1 MLSLVAFVRV
11 EARTANPLLPRALF
25 TSTRRN
31 LALLTILLAS
41 AAGAATNFF
50 LSLFLQQ
57 IRGLTPLQTSAY
69 FLPML
74 LIAGAGTVAGRWM
87 RRAGPIR
94 VAAAGLAGAAL
105 GLLLLALWMGG
116 EGPTTVAPHLP
127 LDGLPEA
134 SAVAETPDDGA
145 RARPAR
151 LAGDANRSWRVG
163 LAGLIMFPFGLGL
176 SFAGAAV
183 AALGGVPDHRRGVA
197 GGVVNTAM
205 EVGPTVGLA
214 ALVALSRV
222 KADAMVQTGASW
234 ARATTAGYS
243 LALATAASLFA
254 LLAMGLFAA
263 HRRATATRR
272 ASTNRRRQ
280 F

>member
-94 VAAAGLAGAAL
+94 VAAAGCRTTGAA
-105 GLLLLALWMGG
+105 WR
-116 EGPTTVAPHLP
+116 EGW
-127 LDGLPEA
+127 
-134 SAVAETPDDGA
+134 STPPWRWGPPSVW
-145 RARPAR
+145 RPW
-151 LAGDANRSWRVG
+151 WR
-163 LAGLIMFPFGLGL
+163 
-176 SFAGAAV
+176 
-183 AALGGVPDHRRGVA
+183 
-197 GGVVNTAM
+197 
-205 EVGPTVGLA
+205 
-214 ALVALSRV
+214 
-222 KADAMVQTGASW
+222 
-234 ARATTAGYS
+234 
-243 LALATAASLFA
+243 
-254 LLAMGLFAA
+254 
-263 HRRATATRR
+263 
-272 ASTNRRRQ
+272 
-280 F
+280 

>member
-94 VAAAGLAGAAL
+94 VAAAGLA
-105 GLLLLALWMGG
+105 
-116 EGPTTVAPHLP
+116 
-127 LDGLPEA
+127 
-134 SAVAETPDDGA
+134 
-145 RARPAR
+145 
-151 LAGDANRSWRVG
+151 
-163 LAGLIMFPFGLGL
+163 
-176 SFAGAAV
+176 V

-214 ALVALSRV
+214 ALVALIRV

-263 HRRATATRR
+263 HRRVTATRR